1 MKRISLP
8 YRIGSVVIIVGIAT
22 VLINRDATPYVS
34 RQTFEAARDKWNQA
48 GITTYEL
55 LVDKQLDGRPLE
67 QVRTLVEDG
76 VVKAFYIND
85 GQIEDVRDS
94 YSAEG
99 LFDIVER
106 ELEMLNGE
114 EQQPGQPKGV
124 MLRAEFDDETG
135 LPVIFKRLSIN
146 SKSVF
151 LTVKKLFV
159 PERGVIFP
167 RES

>member
-67 QVRTLVEDG
+67 QVRTLVEKG

-85 GQIEDVRDS
+85 GQIEDIRDS

-106 ELEMLNGE
+106 ELEMMNGK

-124 MLRAEFDDETG
+124 RINGRRF
-135 LPVIFKRLSIN
+135 FKRQL
-146 SKSVF
+146 
-151 LTVKKLFV
+151 
-159 PERGVIFP
+159 RGQEP
-167 RES
+167 TDRAQGESMAAEAGGNHEP